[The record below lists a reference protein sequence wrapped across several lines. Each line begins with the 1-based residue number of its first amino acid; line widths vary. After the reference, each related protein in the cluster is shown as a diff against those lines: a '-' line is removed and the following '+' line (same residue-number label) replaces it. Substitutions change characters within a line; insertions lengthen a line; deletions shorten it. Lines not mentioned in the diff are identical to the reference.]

1 MVHVSTLQMSMA
13 MLSRCVYI
21 EIQWKNEIISRFGAL
36 YLYLILGFVFVMCLI
51 CICQSMNKNYSFL
64 YFYRTCNFPTC
75 QINSEIQSKRVS
87 RGNVSHAGS
96 STAYSE
102 IQFSQNVTHAKK
114 IFEEKNFK
122 FFFLET
128 N

>member
-36 YLYLILGFVFVMCLI
+36 YLFEILGFVFVMCLI

-75 QINSEIQSKRVS
+75 QMNSEIQSKRHS
-87 RGNVSHAGS
+87 RRVLNSLFRNSVKNVTNTGS

-102 IQFSQNVTHAKK
+102 IQ
-114 IFEEKNFK
+114 
-122 FFFLET
+122 
-128 N
+128 